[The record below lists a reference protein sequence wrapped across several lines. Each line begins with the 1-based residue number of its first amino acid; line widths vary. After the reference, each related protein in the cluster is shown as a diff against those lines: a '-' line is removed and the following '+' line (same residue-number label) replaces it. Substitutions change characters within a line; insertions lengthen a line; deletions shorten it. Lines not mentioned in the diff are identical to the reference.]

1 MKLPFFIRQ
10 LFFFPWDVV
19 AGFRNDPALRGKWFG
34 ALELFTYPGLW
45 AIFFHRVAHLLFG
58 LYIPLI
64 PRILSQISR
73 FLTGIEIHPGA
84 KIDCGF
90 FIDHGMGVVIGETAE
105 IGKNVLMYHEVTLGG
120 TSLKPGKRHP
130 TIEDE
135 VLIGAGAKLFGP
147 LTIGKCSQ
155 IGGGSVVIHD
165 VPEHS
170 VVVGNPGHIIR
181 QNGKRIAPVKK
192 VDQTGLPD
200 PILERIEML
209 EKTVLLKN
217 KN

>member
-1 MKLPFFIRQ
+1 
-10 LFFFPWDVV
+10 
-19 AGFRNDPALRGKWFG
+19 
-34 ALELFTYPGLW
+34 
-45 AIFFHRVAHLLFG
+45 
-58 LYIPLI
+58 
-64 PRILSQISR
+64 
-73 FLTGIEIHPGA
+73 
-84 KIDCGF
+84 
-90 FIDHGMGVVIGETAE
+90 MGVVIGETAE

-170 VVVGNPGHIIR
+170 VVVGNPGTLFAKMG
-181 QNGKRIAPVKK
+181 N
-192 VDQTGLPD
+192 
-200 PILERIEML
+200 E
-209 EKTVLLKN
+209 
-217 KN
+217 